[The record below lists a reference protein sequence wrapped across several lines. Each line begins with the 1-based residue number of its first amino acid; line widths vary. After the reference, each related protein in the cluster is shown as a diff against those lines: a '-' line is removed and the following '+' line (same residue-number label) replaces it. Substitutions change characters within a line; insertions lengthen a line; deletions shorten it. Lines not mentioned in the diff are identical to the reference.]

1 MCMKPNQS
9 INQPINQS
17 VFFFFFNINIVFP
30 SWLDSHDCKIKQ
42 NNKVF
47 QAMSVDLFCSYAI
60 STLMIVDAVR
70 IAIELFEQGMLNI
83 QILSIFL

>member
-9 INQPINQS
+9 INQPINQL
-17 VFFFFFNINIVFP
+17 VFFFLILISSFHRGSIPMN
-30 SWLDSHDCKIKQ
+30 CKIKQ